1 MTACFI
7 IGTFFFEKQSTAGP
21 VTYTVTASRL
31 ASMLRRFVISE
42 LQQQRGFADT
52 TIFMDDGAPQHI
64 ACGGNHFGADC
75 SKSCS
80 PPQNTSN
87 TDELCALHL
96 FCKPDPYGCS
106 CAPGFKGSKCMEHCE
121 PGWYGADCK
130 QPCHCA
136 FGVSS
141 CNRITGAC
149 DGGCARG
156 WRGNSCQIEDPN
168 ANNTVE
174 TTTMVFCSPGTYGPS
189 CEKECHCAGNEHCHI
204 ITGQCP
210 YGCEDGWGGPSCGT
224 CRENRFGE
232 NCEMTCHCEGGY
244 RNCDKDGFCY
254 SGCEAGWAGFTC
266 QAECTPGRFGPNCA
280 STCHCHENSTTP
292 CDKVTGICESDC
304 EAGYMG
310 SDCQTL
316 CPPNSYGVNC
326 VETCVCSNGGHCNR
340 VDGSCACDGRW
351 RGLICNESKPPII
364 AASDEE
370 VNIGQQV
377 FISCTADAVPEP
389 LMNISCSE
397 FPGLNVNIRS
407 LEQDQYQAVVKVK
420 PQKAGTFDFLCTA
433 RNQHGFDMKKMV
445 IVVIDPPV
453 LTAKPV
459 LVSKTNLSIS
469 IKWREW
475 QYSKDIGGSPSDK
488 IEYMAVYREVGAMV
502 WDKVDGWATELSI
515 TITDLVPYTLYEVAV
530 KCRRLGKGGEGEAG
544 PSLKIKTDCGVSTAD
559 GIPQEFL
566 PEKISESTVTLTWT
580 QPTEAFLHCPLT
592 GYRLIYH
599 PESAETVL
607 GIRDIGSDKTN
618 AEVEDLS
625 PNTVYVVHLYPITSI
640 DMSKYFAELIF
651 RTSETVPGPVSDLE
665 CQAIDGQPN
674 LLLVSWEA
682 PSEVNGAI
690 KGYIITYT
698 LMDRGQCGVSGDSD
712 DSGMRQMQ
720 SDDTEVTLQ
729 NLYPYS
735 TYNITVQARTSAGEG
750 EGMSGTAT
758 TSEAAPNEPPQN
770 IHVISVTSSSL
781 EFGWD
786 PVPCESANGI
796 VIHYEYMVVSGYDI
810 YPTILQRVKRSSEE
824 TDSHLLIVEGH
835 QVKIGNLKPHTFYGF
850 MVRGVTAAG
859 SGPLSD
865 IIFHKTEESVSSQPL
880 FLDIVSVASEKLGV
894 AWRQPESPNGEI
906 IQYRA
911 QVWDHELSH
920 LTADITFNV
929 TEDENDEGKFAKII
943 ENLKPASDYFI
954 KIQAAT
960 RAGWGAF
967 SDPIPGRTLDG
978 VPGEPSEIDVL
989 ENGQRA
995 INITWQPPILKNGA
1009 ITGYK
1014 VIYRPL
1020 STLDPVFNATPFIS
1034 LEKEVGGDV
1043 TDISLQDLHPST
1055 EYNITVQAKT
1065 SAGYG
1070 RPAEIKT
1077 WTVILGDH
1085 VSPSVRAVE
1094 VEATNDTIP
1103 ILFSTTGS
1111 TSVYKYQVIVEDA
1124 RNSEPIDEDLLSDF
1138 DTAVVKQKLPY
1149 YIAAE
1154 LDPQNVSSTGEHS
1167 FVVGDRKVWG
1177 GYKNVHL
1184 NPGHEYKI
1192 RIRTLVVKDQ
1202 ELKSV
1207 LSEPKEE
1214 TAASTF
1220 VQVVHRKK
1228 PKIFGMEPIVF
1239 ILILIALLVL
1249 ITAITFLT
1257 ILAIYSK
1264 RQRKKSTNSFSTRDS
1279 GLSGSMTWSVMYKVP
1294 DNEVIESPLVTSGFR
1309 TLPLIEKNASLKR
1322 SKSDSKIAR
1331 GMRIETL
1338 EDFLINVRG
1347 TNQLVEEFKRLVEG
1361 QTSPWTAARKNCN
1374 LKKNRYGNILPY
1386 DRSRVV
1392 LHTDSNKSDSD
1403 YINASYIDG
1412 YRRPREC
1419 IVTQGPL
1426 ENTITDFWRMIW
1438 QENSPVIVMVTDLV
1452 ENGKKKCAKYWPDD
1466 SIMCDDMQIL
1476 VIHSEESTDFVIRTI
1491 LMRKMDEIRTHRVM
1505 QYQFTGWPDRSVPT
1519 NTNYFIKFLKK
1530 VRDDHPVMGGPM
1542 VVMCS
1547 AGAGRSGTYIAID
1560 ALCQQAAED
1569 KRVDVFRFVN
1579 NARHQRI
1586 HFVQTLVC
1594 FL

>member
-1 MTACFI
+1 
-7 IGTFFFEKQSTAGP
+7 
-21 VTYTVTASRL
+21 
-31 ASMLRRFVISE
+31 
-42 LQQQRGFADT
+42 
-52 TIFMDDGAPQHI
+52 
-64 ACGGNHFGADC
+64 
-75 SKSCS
+75 
-80 PPQNTSN
+80 
-87 TDELCALHL
+87 
-96 FCKPDPYGCS
+96 
-106 CAPGFKGSKCMEHCE
+106 
-121 PGWYGADCK
+121 
-130 QPCHCA
+130 
-136 FGVSS
+136 
-141 CNRITGAC
+141 
-149 DGGCARG
+149 
-156 WRGNSCQIEDPN
+156 
-168 ANNTVE
+168 
-174 TTTMVFCSPGTYGPS
+174 
-189 CEKECHCAGNEHCHI
+189 
-204 ITGQCP
+204 
-210 YGCEDGWGGPSCGT
+210 
-224 CRENRFGE
+224 
-232 NCEMTCHCEGGY
+232 
-244 RNCDKDGFCY
+244 
-254 SGCEAGWAGFTC
+254 
-266 QAECTPGRFGPNCA
+266 
-280 STCHCHENSTTP
+280 
-292 CDKVTGICESDC
+292 
-304 EAGYMG
+304 
-310 SDCQTL
+310 
-316 CPPNSYGVNC
+316 
-326 VETCVCSNGGHCNR
+326 
-340 VDGSCACDGRW
+340 
-351 RGLICNESKPPII
+351 
-364 AASDEE
+364 
-370 VNIGQQV
+370 
-377 FISCTADAVPEP
+377 
-389 LMNISCSE
+389 
-397 FPGLNVNIRS
+397 
-407 LEQDQYQAVVKVK
+407 
-420 PQKAGTFDFLCTA
+420 
-433 RNQHGFDMKKMV
+433 
-445 IVVIDPPV
+445 
-453 LTAKPV
+453 
-459 LVSKTNLSIS
+459 
-469 IKWREW
+469 
-475 QYSKDIGGSPSDK
+475 
-488 IEYMAVYREVGAMV
+488 
-502 WDKVDGWATELSI
+502 
-515 TITDLVPYTLYEVAV
+515 
-530 KCRRLGKGGEGEAG
+530 
-544 PSLKIKTDCGVSTAD
+544 
-559 GIPQEFL
+559 
-566 PEKISESTVTLTWT
+566 
-580 QPTEAFLHCPLT
+580 
-592 GYRLIYH
+592 
-599 PESAETVL
+599 
-607 GIRDIGSDKTN
+607 
-618 AEVEDLS
+618 
-625 PNTVYVVHLYPITSI
+625 
-640 DMSKYFAELIF
+640 MSKYFAELIF

-665 CQAIDGQPN
+665 CQAVDGQPN

-698 LMDRGQCGVSGDSD
+698 LIDRGQCGVSGDSD

-750 EGMSGTAT
+750 EGISATAA
-758 TSEAAPNEPPQN
+758 TSEAAPNEAPQN
-770 IHVISVTSSSL
+770 VRVISVTSRSL

-796 VIHYEYMVVSGYDI
+796 VLHYEYMVVSGYDI
-810 YPTILQRVKRSSEE
+810 YPTILQRVKRSIED

-835 QVKIGNLKPHTFYGF
+835 QVTIGNLKPHTFYGF

-865 IIFHKTEESVSSQPL
+865 IIFHKTDESVSSQPL
-880 FLDIVSVASEKLGV
+880 FLDVISVASERLGV

-920 LTADITFNV
+920 LTADVIFNV
-929 TEDENDEGKFAKII
+929 TDDENEEGKFAKII

-967 SDPIPGRTLDG
+967 SDPIPARTLDG

-989 ENGQRA
+989 ENGQRT
-995 INITWQPPILKNGA
+995 INITWQPPILKNGV

-1014 VIYRPL
+1014 IIYRPL
-1020 STLDPVFNATPFIS
+1020 STLDPVFNATPFVS
-1034 LEKEVGGDV
+1034 LEKEVGGGV

-1055 EYNITVQAKT
+1055 EYNITIQAKT
-1065 SAGYG
+1065 STGYG

-1138 DTAVVKQKLPY
+1138 DTAVVKQNLPY

-1220 VQVVHRKK
+1220 VQVLHCNK

-1239 ILILIALLVL
+1239 ILILIAVLVL

-1322 SKSDSKIAR
+1322 SKSDSKIVR

-1338 EDFLINVRG
+1338 EEFLINVRG

-1412 YRRPREC
+1412 YRRPREY

-1438 QENSPVIVMVTDLV
+1438 QENAPVIVMVTDLV

-1547 AGAGRSGTYIAID
+1547 AGAGRSGTYVAID

-1579 NARHQRI
+1579 NARHQRV
-1586 HFVQTLVC
+1586 HFVQTLEQYTFIYEALVEAIQYEDTSVPLEKIGMYLKELNHMSTLDKRALILKQYNKLNRAQKKVDANRCSVALSEVNIFKNRDPLTVPEDEARVKVYVDDRNEDHMGYINAVFVDGYRKKGAYIVTQMPMTHTTEDFWRMIYQYRSSFIVMLNGSDETDDLNVGIYWPELGGCSYGEFEVDVVTYEEHEDFIMRIMRLTNSLQMNEEPHEVIQFQYKAWSSEMKPASMLKLLHNTDLWYHKSAGGPITVHCMDGATRSGLFIAAC
-1594 FL
+1594 FIRDQINSEEVLDTFQVVKSIRLNRPEFIPNSDQYRFLFEVAQELADPIIHRYEELSQPAKKLSFKI